1 MVEISSTQTEIP
13 LTINSLVEVM
23 TSAGI
28 SSSTRV
34 TLKDN
39 TGEDYGVHD
48 EGDEKEEDPL

>member
-23 TSAGI
+23 ISAGI